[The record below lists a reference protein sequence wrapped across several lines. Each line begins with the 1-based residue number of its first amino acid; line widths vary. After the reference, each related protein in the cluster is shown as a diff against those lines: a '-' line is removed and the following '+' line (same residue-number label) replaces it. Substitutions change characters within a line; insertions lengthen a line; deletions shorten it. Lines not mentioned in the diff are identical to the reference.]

1 MDQKRGEGRRNS
13 KPISVCSLEF
23 LLLGRRGREF
33 FVGLQV
39 GHQEFLC
46 GQDFRGECEEA
57 TGGADVERYGALG
70 EGLIVR
76 VAVHENGMKAENAVC
91 AAFVG
96 WLMWR
101 WCCSSRASRR
111 RGSPR
116 GAAGVGAYDSR
127 GE

>member
-1 MDQKRGEGRRNS
+1 MRRGGGIRS
-13 KPISVCSLEF
+13 LLGFCPLEF
-23 LLLGRRGREF
+23 LLLGRCGREF

-57 TGGADVERYGALG
+57 AGGADVERDGVLA
-70 EGLIVR
+70 EGLTVG
-76 VAVHENGMKAENAVC
+76 VAVNEDGHEGGDAGR

-101 WCCSSRASRR
+101 RCRSSRASRR
-111 RGSPR
+111 RRSPR